1 MPSDARADV
10 ICGKNEDDDLDRCD
24 IVVVHP
30 ERVRAVREHLVT
42 AATAERMAAVFKVLA
57 DPSRCRL
64 VAAIIEAGE
73 LCVCDLAATVEMS
86 ESNVS
91 HHLRV
96 LRSHGLVRA
105 RRAGKMVFYS
115 PDDAHIRVLLDIT
128 REHVE
133 HGPEACDGEAQSR

>member
-1 MPSDARADV
+1 MNTRTRV
-10 ICGKNEDDDLDRCD
+10 GREEDDLDRCE
-24 IVVVHP
+24 VVAVDT
-30 ERVRAVREHLVT
+30 ERVCAVQQRLVSSEV
-42 AATAERMAAVFKVLA
+42 AEQMAALFKVLS

-64 VAAIIEAGE
+64 VAAIMEAGE
-73 LCVCDLAATVEMS
+73 LCVCDLAATVAMS

-115 PDDAHIRVLLDIT
+115 PDDAHIHVLFDVA
-128 REHVE
+128 REHVA
-133 HGPEACDGEAQSR
+133 HRAGAGPSAR

>member
-1 MPSDARADV
+1 MPDAKIR
-10 ICGKNEDDDLDRCD
+10 GKDDMDALDRCD
-24 IVVVHP
+24 VLVVNP
-30 ERVRAVREHLVT
+30 ERVRAVRERLVT
-42 AATAERMAAVFKVLA
+42 AAEAEQMAAVFKVLA

-105 RRAGKMVFYS
+105 RRDEELPVQRRRLERNA
-115 PDDAHIRVLLDIT
+115 
-128 REHVE
+128 VE
-133 HGPEACDGEAQSR
+133 RHRGAALEPGL

>member
-1 MPSDARADV
+1 MKTRTQVGREEDGLDHCDVVAVDA
-10 ICGKNEDDDLDRCD
+10 
-24 IVVVHP
+24 
-30 ERVRAVREHLVT
+30 ERVRAVRRRLVSPEV
-42 AATAERMAAVFKVLA
+42 AEDMAALFKVLG

-64 VAAIIEAGE
+64 VAAIMEAGE
-73 LCVCDLAATVEMS
+73 LCVCDLAATVAMS

-115 PDDAHIRVLLDIT
+115 PDDAHIRVLFDVA
-128 REHVE
+128 REHVA
-133 HGPEACDGEAQSR
+133 HRVGAGPPAP